1 MKFIRKKQLAQKIL
15 FVDGLSGSGK
25 SLIGPLITSMQKS
38 EYWIYDHLFEEI
50 VVLLVNKK
58 IDLSSAQSLL
68 RIHADMNIYNLA
80 IGRNVNFRQNDHS
93 GVHYGMMQKEFNK
106 RLKTKDGDHILK
118 KILREKLWLPIM
130 SHNILIYSNYL
141 NKLFSDREIFFI
153 SISRNPAKLI
163 CDFYDG
169 NWESKINNNVRE
181 LFLTYKKKDGIYP
194 WFLSNS
200 QKSKSFIE
208 SYAEFALYY
217 SSYQKKLKLN
227 HYLITFENFIQKPEK
242 DLENLKK
249 ILGSQTLTT
258 KKILRSF
265 NLPRAKEEYSLK
277 NDLNKIDK
285 IIKNKKLNKAIH
297 LACARYSQ

>member
-1 MKFIRKKQLAQKIL
+1 MKFIRKKKLAQKIL

-25 SLIGPLITSMQKS
+25 SLIGPLITSMKKS

-50 VVLLVNKK
+50 VALLVNNK
-58 IDLSSAQSLL
+58 IDLSSARSLL

-80 IGRNVNFRQNDHS
+80 IGRNVNFRPNDHS

-106 RLKTKDGDHILK
+106 RLKIKDGDHISK
-118 KILREKLWLPIM
+118 KILRKKLWLPIM
-130 SHNILIYSNYL
+130 THNILVYSNYL
-141 NKLFSDREIFFI
+141 NKVFSDREIFFI

-169 NWESKINNNVRE
+169 NWENKINNNVRE
-181 LFLTYKKKDGIYP
+181 LYLTYKKKNRIYP
-194 WFLSNS
+194 WFLSTSKN
-200 QKSKSFIE
+200 SKSFIE

-217 SSYQKKLKLN
+217 CNYQKKLKLN
-227 HYLITFENFIQKPEK
+227 HYLIKFENFIQKPEK

-249 ILGSQTLTT
+249 ILGSQTMIT

-265 NLPRAKEEYSLK
+265 NLPRDKEDYSLK
-277 NDLNKIDK
+277 DDLNKIDK
-285 IIKNKKLNKAIH
+285 IIKNEKLNKAIH
-297 LACARYSQ
+297 LACEKYS